1 MEPHWTGY
9 VGMISGIVGAIT
21 GVAGAVMGYVGY
33 RRSTSLK
40 SLDLRLELR
49 KAGNNV
55 QAGLSQLEEL
65 IEYADHS
72 RKAVA
77 AATGR
82 FGSGMMVKWKQ
93 GVEVDK
99 DVVKQ
104 LSQTA
109 PPADKNY
116 DDLSPKELE
125 SKLVEVHRL
134 QVQLD
139 ELREKY
145 DAAVR
150 ADSEERKHIRENARA
165 LFAPK

>member
-9 VGMISGIVGAIT
+9 VGMITGIVGAIT
-21 GVAGAVMGYVGY
+21 GVVGAIMGYVGY

-55 QAGLSQLEEL
+55 QAGLSQLEKL
-65 IEYADHS
+65 IEDANHS
-72 RKAVA
+72 REAVA

-82 FGSGMMVKWKQ
+82 FGSGTVVKWKQ
-93 GVEVDK
+93 DVEVDK
-99 DVVKQ
+99 NVAKQ
-104 LSQTA
+104 LSQNA
-109 PPADKNY
+109 PPAEKNY

-125 SKLVEVHRL
+125 SKLVEVHRV
-134 QVQLD
+134 QVQID

-150 ADSEERKHIRENARA
+150 ADDEERKHIKESARA
-165 LFAPK
+165 RFTPK